1 MPGLARLAFLFILV
15 PILELALLIRV
26 GNLLG
31 FWPTIALVGVTGI
44 AGAWLARRE
53 GIRAF
58 SRFREQLATGQVP
71 EEAALDGVC
80 ILVGGAFLLTP
91 GILTDLWGLSL
102 VMPFTRR
109 WLQKRLRAAARRRI
123 EDGTLQ
129 ATIVS
134 VGPYP
139 AERAPAHDP
148 AAAGDPR
155 LPSDPASSSDA
166 AGDDWSKG

>member
-26 GNLLG
+26 GNLMG
-31 FWPTIALVGVTGI
+31 FWPTIALVAATGI

-53 GIRAF
+53 GLRAF
-58 SRFREQLATGQVP
+58 ARFREQLASGRVP

-80 ILVGGAFLLTP
+80 ILLGGAFLLTP

-102 VMPFTRR
+102 VLPFSRR

-123 EDGTLQ
+123 EDGTIQ
-129 ATIVS
+129 ATVVS

-139 AERAPAHDP
+139 GAAPTPTDP
-148 AAAGDPR
+148 
-155 LPSDPASSSDA
+155 SSRD
-166 AGDDWSKG
+166 